1 MRLHK
6 DWKTRT
12 DGVTTMRKFGKFE
25 IFHSVSEVTIAMR
38 EKIEMF
44 DFVFDFLIQLLTRT
58 KVETLSIQIKK
69 YLFQCK

>member
-1 MRLHK
+1 MRLRK

-25 IFHSVSEVTIAMR
+25 IFHSVPEVTIAMR

-44 DFVFDFLIQLLTRT
+44 DFVFDFLFQLLTRT
-58 KVETLSIQIKK
+58 KVETLSI
-69 YLFQCK
+69 

>member
-1 MRLHK
+1 MRLRK

-69 YLFQCK
+69 YLFLCK

>member
-1 MRLHK
+1 MRLRK

-44 DFVFDFLIQLLTRT
+44 DFVFDFLFQLLTRT
-58 KVETLSIQIKK
+58 KVETLSIQINK